1 MWAPEH
7 LFSFIPRYVWDE
19 QILPRRVQTVCLLQL
34 SPHICFILIAILF
47 SFLPAF
53 LLFYIW
59 LISIIFCLF
68 LFCLSLLFSPCYPT
82 LFSLPVITV
91 MFASNASRLCTETHA
106 RTTETYAE
114 VAAFMKECWNLLKSS
129 FLIQTEILN
138 CWMNLHSILYTHS
151 WSQIDESLIV
161 MVPWLFLF
169 IRVIYVITVT
179 TFIEG
184 P

>member
-1 MWAPEH
+1 MLSGLFVIVLLGIPWELCSNNRSSEGSDGAVARSDLCYVTWAPEH

-68 LFCLSLLFSPCYPT
+68 LFCLSLLFPPCYPT

-106 RTTETYAE
+106 RTT
-114 VAAFMKECWNLLKSS
+114 
-129 FLIQTEILN
+129 
-138 CWMNLHSILYTHS
+138 
-151 WSQIDESLIV
+151 
-161 MVPWLFLF
+161 
-169 IRVIYVITVT
+169 
-179 TFIEG
+179 
-184 P
+184 